1 MKCVKNF
8 LDIAKNNN
16 YDKGKILNQKI
27 IIIFADPYNIIRN
40 FYK

>member
-16 YDKGKILNQKI
+16 YDKDKIFYQKI
-27 IIIFADPYNIIRN
+27 IVIFAD
-40 FYK
+40 K